1 MNALRLIQ
9 DESGSVDLELAGG
22 TMAVGEVLEQNQ
34 YLLLITHQGEWKEF
48 PLVGVGIGDI
58 VNDND
63 LPKWKRAIGEAM
75 EQDGQIIEKLEL
87 TTEKLNLKTSYR
99 Q

>member
-9 DESGSVDLELAGG
+9 DASGSVDLELNGG
-22 TMAVGEVLEQNQ
+22 EMSVGEVLEQNQ
-34 YLLLITHQGEWKEF
+34 YLLLTTHQGEWKES

-63 LPKWKRAIGEAM
+63 LAKWERAISEAL
-75 EQDGQIIEKLEL
+75 EQDGQTIERLEL
-87 TTEKLNLKTSYR
+87 TTEKLTIKTSYR

>member
-34 YLLLITHQGEWKEF
+34 YLLLITQQGEWKEF

-63 LPKWKRAIGEAM
+63 LPKWKRAISEAL
-75 EQDGQIIEKLEL
+75 EQDGQTIEKLEL
-87 TTEKLNLKTSYR
+87 TTEKLNIKASYR

>member
-34 YLLLITHQGEWKEF
+34 YLLLITQQGEWKEF

-63 LPKWKRAIGEAM
+63 LPKWKRAISEAL
-75 EQDGQIIEKLEL
+75 EQDGQTIEKLEL
-87 TTEKLNLKTSYR
+87 TTEKLNIKANYR
-99 Q
+99 

>member
-1 MNALRLIQ
+1 MNALRLIR

-48 PLVGVGIGDI
+48 PLVGVGICDI